1 MKSMLEFIV
10 KSIVDHPEDVKI
22 HLTEG
27 LKTTLFEI
35 EINKSDIGKIIG
47 KEGVTLEAI
56 NTLLSVAS
64 VKSGKKSVLEIID

>member
-1 MKSMLEFIV
+1 MKQMLEFIV
-10 KSIVDHPEDVKI
+10 KSIVDHPEDVRI
-22 HLTEG
+22 HHTEG

-35 EINKSDIGKIIG
+35 EINKADIGKIIG
-47 KEGVTLEAI
+47 KEGITLEAI

>member
-1 MKSMLEFIV
+1 MLEFIV